1 MHSGSELSVIHTHHR
16 LCKRRAPMAGLHRQ
30 AALGG
35 VWSRRW
41 NATCAGAHSVV
52 AFVRPADPVEYVAA
66 YLLKN
71 NTVSV
76 PCVCLPLAVRFAT
89 QSQVGSRAVSVRGTE
104 QPRLRRAGHIVDCLQ
119 CATDMDVLSTL
130 LMHQHSGLPNSR

>member
-89 QSQVGSRAVSVRGTE
+89 QSQVGSRA
-104 QPRLRRAGHIVDCLQ
+104 GHIVDCLQ